1 MSSPSFSTL
10 GFSPRRRGLN
20 KLSSWKELLSNV
32 ASWLYTIASLSSQME
47 ILAQEPLCVHDLIAL
62 QAQRTPDA
70 TALVVG
76 HKKLT
81 FGQLN
86 RSANQVA
93 HFLRAK
99 GVRPEIVVGLC
110 LKRSA
115 EMVVAM
121 LGILK
126 AGGAYLPID
135 CNDPAE
141 RQSFE
146 LQDSGAKLL
155 VTSAHLATNL
165 SLAGMPVVRMDA
177 DWPEIARGST
187 ASPEPAACPGNSAYV
202 IYTSGSTGRPKGVV
216 ITHSGLLNYL
226 AWAARVYGEEARRSA
241 LVHSSISFD
250 LTITGLYT
258 PLLVGGQVELLPED
272 ADVDALVTALR
283 QPPTRGLVKIT
294 PAHLALLSQ
303 RLRPEE
309 AAGKVELFVIGGE
322 NLLAESLRFWREVS
336 PTTRLINEYGPT
348 ETVVGCCVY
357 EVQSGDPFTGSVP
370 IGRAIDNTDL
380 YVLDRQLKPV
390 DAGGAG
396 ELYIGGSGVARGYL
410 NRPELTQEHFLPD
423 PFSTQSGAR
432 MYKTGDLARRREDG
446 NLEYLGRLDEQV
458 KIRGYRV
465 ETGEIE
471 AVLAEHPAVRQC
483 VALALGDEPS
493 SKQLTAYI
501 VLRDPQA
508 VTPKELREF
517 LRLKLPEYMVPAH
530 LVFLETF
537 PLTSNGKVDRR
548 ALPVANKTSS
558 PRKLTLPRNATE
570 ATLVATWTELLDVS
584 PISVTD
590 NFFDLG
596 GDSLLVARFL
606 GRIEQ
611 SFGKQLSMSTLFQ
624 APTIQQFAVILD
636 NQVPSMSPVIPI
648 QPDGSLPPFFCIGA
662 GPLFLPLATR
672 LGTDRPFLS
681 LMPPL
686 LAELKQ
692 LSAPY
697 QLEPIAAHLVKTI
710 LHYQNEGPYY
720 LGGWSDGGVLAY
732 ETARQLLEERHNVA
746 LLVMFDSDNPTLRR
760 SVVKESWL
768 DSRAKKIRFQA
779 EELLKLRWKNVP
791 ACVSE
796 KMKELRRKLLCAA
809 WQITGKSRVRLDG
822 NLRENAGQILYLAVS
837 SYRPAPYR
845 GRLVYFKAA
854 ERPPGSAWDNSCG
867 WPHLVTGEFE
877 VHEVPGDHRSMFLEP
892 NVESLAR
899 SLGSYLSPERLAKF
913 VTAVAGTSLS
923 S

>member
-1 MSSPSFSTL
+1 
-10 GFSPRRRGLN
+10 
-20 KLSSWKELLSNV
+20 
-32 ASWLYTIASLSSQME
+32 ME
-47 ILAQEPLCVHDLIAL
+47 ILAQEPLSAHDLITL

-70 TALVVG
+70 TALVAG
-76 HKKLT
+76 GKRFT
-81 FGQLN
+81 YGQLN

-93 HFLRAK
+93 HFLRAQ
-99 GVRPEIVVGLC
+99 GVGPEIVVGLC

-115 EMVVAM
+115 AMVAAM

-135 CNDPAE
+135 SNDPAE

-155 VTSAHLATNL
+155 VTSADLAKNV
-165 SLAGMPVVRMDA
+165 SLEGITAVRLDA
-177 DWPEIARGST
+177 DGPVIAKEGTANPES
-187 ASPEPAACPGNSAYV
+187 AACPGNPAYV

-226 AWAARVYGEEARRSA
+226 AWAARAYGEEARRSA

-272 ADVDALVTALR
+272 ANVEALVTALR
-283 QPPTRGLVKIT
+283 QPQTRGLVKIT

-370 IGRAIDNTDL
+370 IGRAIDNTQL

-390 DAGGAG
+390 DAGVAG
-396 ELYIGGSGVARGYL
+396 ELYIGGSGVSRGYL
-410 NRPELTQEHFLPD
+410 NRPELTREHFLPD
-423 PFSTQSGAR
+423 PFSTEPGAR

-446 NLEYLGRLDEQV
+446 NLEYLGRLDKQV

-465 ETGEIE
+465 EIGEIE
-471 AVLAEHPAVRQC
+471 AVAAEHPAVRQC
-483 VALALGDEPS
+483 VALARGDEPR

-501 VLRDPQA
+501 ILRDRQA

-530 LVFLETF
+530 FVFLEAF

-548 ALPVANKTSS
+548 ALPVANKTSF
-558 PRKLTLPRNATE
+558 PRKLNLPRNATE
-570 ATLVATWTELLDVS
+570 VALSAIWAELLDVS
-584 PISVTD
+584 PVSVTD

-624 APTIQQFAVILD
+624 APTIQQLAVILD
-636 NQVPSMSPVIPI
+636 NHVSSTSPVIPI
-648 QPDGSLPPFFCIGA
+648 QPAGSLPPFFCIGA

-681 LMPPL
+681 LMPPTL
-686 LAELKQ
+686 PELKQ

-697 QLEPIAAHLVKTI
+697 ELEPIAAHLVKTI

-732 ETARQLLEERHNVA
+732 ETARQLVEERHKVA
-746 LLVMFDSDNPTLRR
+746 LLVMFDSANPTLRR
-760 SVVKESWL
+760 TVVKESWL

-779 EELLKLRWKNVP
+779 EELLKLKSKNVP
-791 ACVSE
+791 AYVSE
-796 KMKELRRKLLCAA
+796 KVKELRRKIRYGV
-809 WQITGKSRVRLDG
+809 WQITGKSRVRLNS
-822 NLRENAGQILYLAVS
+822 NLRENTGQIVYLAVS
-837 SYRPAPYR
+837 SYSPAPYR

-854 ERPPGSAWDNSCG
+854 ERPRGNAWDNSRG

-899 SLGSYLSPERLAKF
+899 ILRSYLRLEKLVKV
-913 VTAVAGTSLS
+913 VTAAAGTSLS